1 MFDFIKGRVQRIV
14 AKNIV
19 LENNNI
25 GYIIHTPNP
34 YSFKEG
40 EDVCVYIYSY

>member
-25 GYIIHTPNP
+25 GYSNEI
-34 YSFKEG
+34 
-40 EDVCVYIYSY
+40 